1 MSRRFNNMVD
11 DVNLLDADIIDYH
24 VTIPLMDI
32 PENKAT
38 ELFVLEGRMRNDGIT
53 FDTGFGKDGREW
65 FLDWSAKGASPQVI
79 MNKLRDTEI
88 KFFVEMK
95 VRERD
100 E

>member
-1 MSRRFNNMVD
+1 MVD
-11 DVNLLDADIIDYH
+11 DVDLLDADIIDYH

-53 FDTGFGKDGREW
+53 FDTGFGKDG
-65 FLDWSAKGASPQVI
+65 SAKGASPQVI